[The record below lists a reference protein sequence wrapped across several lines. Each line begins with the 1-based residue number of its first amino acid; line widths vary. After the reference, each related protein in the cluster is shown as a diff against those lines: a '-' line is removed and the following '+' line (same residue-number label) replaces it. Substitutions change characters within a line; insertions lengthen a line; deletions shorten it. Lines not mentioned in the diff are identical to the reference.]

1 MTDRYDAI
9 LFDFD
14 GVLVDSEPVH
24 FKCWKEVIAPFGV
37 DLTWD
42 LYATTC
48 IGVSDRE
55 MIHAFASRLGVDF
68 DQLWAQYPRKKE
80 LFRARNQA
88 AIQFQPE
95 TVDLVREL
103 NAHYPMAVVSSS
115 ARVEVEPVLVHGG
128 IRDYFAAL
136 VCGSEVANLK
146 PAPDPYLRAA
156 ELLGAAK
163 PLVVEDSDAGEQS
176 GRAAGFDVLRVGDAA
191 TMPRTLQAHLNG
203 RGLIQ

>member
-1 MTDRYDAI
+1 MTGHYDAI

-24 FKCWKEVIAPFGV
+24 FECWREVIAPFGV

-42 LYATTC
+42 VYANTC
-48 IGVSDRE
+48 IGIADRQ
-55 MIHAFASRLGVDF
+55 MIHAFATQLGVDF
-68 DQLWAQYPRKKE
+68 DQLWAQYPRKRE

-88 AIQFQPE
+88 TIQFVPE
-95 TVDLVREL
+95 TVDLLREL
-103 NAHYPMAVVSSS
+103 ERRYRLAVVSSS
-115 ARVEVEPVLVHGG
+115 ARMEVEPVLVRGG
-128 IRDYFAAL
+128 VRDYFTAL
-136 VCGSEVANLK
+136 VCGSEVPNLK

-176 GRAAGFDVLRVGDAA
+176 GRSAGFDVLRVKDAA
-191 TMPRTLQAHLNG
+191 TMSRVLRAHLNG
-203 RGLIQ
+203 GS